1 MRMAQQNDTSW
12 DQNKLVIVSD
22 EKRMTFANNLMAMI
36 GQKDDDGDK
45 IIGIKDGSVK
55 AAIFTPKHYQDNLFR
70 VSSDQPVIFIG
81 DFKEANDC
89 AKGLSCQLN
98 MHGMHFGWLGN
109 RAVMYVDK
117 VKRSKKD
124 DYEEFLLFANSYYSD
139 CENKISATKEG
150 AKTAVMGAGIAGVT
164 AGVVGVGVAAA
175 AILNPVVALLTFAIA
190 PTSALSLFDAGKN
203 WLKLNTNEKILT
215 QKYSCL
221 TAVVYLD
228 YLRAFLEG

>member
-1 MRMAQQNDTSW
+1 MRMAQQNDSSW

-22 EKRMTFANNLMAMI
+22 EKRMSFANNLMAMI

-89 AKGLSCQLN
+89 AKGLNCQFN

-139 CENKISATKEG
+139 CENKASATKEN
-150 AKTAVMGAGIAGVT
+150 AKTAAMGAGLAGVT
-164 AGVVGVGVAAA
+164 AGAVGVGVAAA

-190 PTSALSLFDAGKN
+190 PTSALSLFAAGKN
-203 WLKLNTNEKILT
+203 WLKLNTNEKILA